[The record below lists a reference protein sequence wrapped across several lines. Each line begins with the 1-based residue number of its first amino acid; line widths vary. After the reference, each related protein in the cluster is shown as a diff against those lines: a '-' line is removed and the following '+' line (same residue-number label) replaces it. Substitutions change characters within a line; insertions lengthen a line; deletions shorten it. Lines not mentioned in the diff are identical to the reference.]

1 MRIEDFLCFLF
12 ILGYGGEERMEDEL
26 EVKWNEENNGERHL
40 KYQVTVNKD
49 LSVSYEGIN

>member
-26 EVKWNEENNGERHL
+26 EVKWNEENNGE
-40 KYQVTVNKD
+40 N
-49 LSVSYEGIN
+49 